1 MLLTDREKSRRN
13 GRPVARTDESR
24 YVKVKRS
31 MAAIKH
37 VLNERRRI
45 RYLIEEGH
53 DDSTDDSAMDN
64 TSSDEKPKLRGEVK
78 PGFRHIKTS
87 PFAHLPNYGQGKNR
101 KYRKRHSR

>member
-37 VLNERRRI
+37 VLHERRRI
-45 RYLIEEGH
+45 RHLIEQDENKSGDVDTDADA
-53 DDSTDDSAMDN
+53 DDR
-64 TSSDEKPKLRGEVK
+64 PKLRGEVK
-78 PGFRHIKTS
+78 PGF
-87 PFAHLPNYGQGKNR
+87 PEAGLL
-101 KYRKRHSR
+101 